1 MNKIKTSYKIAV
13 NSELSKEIQK
23 ICFKNGI
30 TWWSGGDTISHI
42 NSKHLYIDVDDML
55 IREGSDY
62 EVFVISDKE
71 KINAEDFIKKYRD
84 SEISIPESIV
94 SEPTPPKN
102 KTICKTV
109 YKQGLNDFNN
119 EMQKI
124 YDNYSNHDIDVK
136 YCVTSQQY
144 HSYFSAFVTI
154 TPKQTK
160 ENLKIG

>member
-1 MNKIKTSYKIAV
+1 MIEKNYKIAV
-13 NSELSKEIQK
+13 NSELSEEIQK

-30 TWWSGGDTISHI
+30 IWHYSGDTVSHI
-42 NSKHLYIDVDDML
+42 NSNYLYIDVDDML

-62 EVFVISDKE
+62 EVFVISSKE

-84 SEISIPESIV
+84 SEISIPESIG
-94 SEPTPPKN
+94 SEPTPLKN

-109 YKQGLNDFNN
+109 YKHGLNDFNN

-124 YDNYSNHDIDVK
+124 YDNYNNHDIDVK
-136 YCVTSQQY
+136 YCVTSQQSS
-144 HSYFSAFVTI
+144 SYFSAFVTI

>member
-13 NSELSKEIQK
+13 TPELSKEIQK

-30 TWWSGGDTISHI
+30 IWSYCGDTVSHI
-42 NSKHLYIDVDDML
+42 NSKYLYIDIDDML
-55 IREGSDY
+55 IREGSDC
-62 EVFVISDKE
+62 ELFDTNNKE
-71 KINAEDFIKKYRD
+71 KINAEDFIKKYGSGSTPINVDRD
-84 SEISIPESIV
+84 I
-94 SEPTPPKN
+94 PKN
-102 KTICKTV
+102 RTICKTV

-124 YDNYSNHDIDVK
+124 YDNYNNHDIDVK
-136 YCVTSQQY
+136 YCVTSQQSS
-144 HSYFSAFVTI
+144 SYFSAFVTI